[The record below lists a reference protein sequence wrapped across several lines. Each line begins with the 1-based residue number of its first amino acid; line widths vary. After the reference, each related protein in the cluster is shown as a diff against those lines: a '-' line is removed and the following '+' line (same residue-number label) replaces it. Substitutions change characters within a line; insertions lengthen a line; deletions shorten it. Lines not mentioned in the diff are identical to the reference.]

1 MKQLLN
7 TLYVTTQGA
16 WLAKERENVLVRV
29 DQETR
34 MRLPIHTLGAIVCFG
49 QVSASAPLMG
59 LCAERGV
66 ALVFL
71 TEWGRFLA
79 RVHGPVSGNVL
90 LRRRQYRWADDPEQT
105 ADLARIMV
113 AAKIANSRTVL
124 QRTLRDRPDA
134 DGAQSI
140 QAAVDHLATLQRG
153 VLGRKEGVDSV
164 RGGEG
169 AAAKA
174 YFGVFNNLITH
185 TNDAFRFINRR
196 RRPPT
201 DAVNTLLSF
210 IYILLAKDVEA
221 ALESVGLDPAV
232 GFLHRDRPGRP
243 GLALDLMEE
252 LRPFLADRLV
262 LSLINRRQ
270 VSPSGFITTESGA
283 VSMDDATRK
292 TVLVAWQE
300 RKRDTLRHPYL
311 DEEIEIGLIPHV
323 QSQLMARH
331 MRDELDAYPAF
342 IWR

>member
-16 WLAKERENVLVRV
+16 WLTRERENVLVRV
-29 DQETR
+29 EQETR
-34 MRLPIHTLGAIVCFG
+34 MRFPIHTLGAIVCFG
-49 QVSASAPLMG
+49 QVSATAPLMG

-90 LRRRQYRWADDPEQT
+90 LRRRQYRWADDPRQSAQIVRT
-105 ADLARIMV
+105 IV

-124 QRTLRDRPDA
+124 QRALRDRPDA
-134 DGAQSI
+134 EGAQQIKS
-140 QAAVDHLATLQRG
+140 AVDHLATLQRG
-153 VLGRKEGVDSV
+153 VMGRSEDIDSM

-174 YFGVFNNLITH
+174 YFEVFNNLITH
-185 TNDAFRFINRR
+185 KDETFRFTSRN
-196 RRPPT
+196 RRPPL
-201 DAVNTLLSF
+201 DAVNALLSF
-210 IYILLAKDVEA
+210 VYTLLAKDVEA
-221 ALESVGLDPAV
+221 SLEGVGLDPAV

-262 LSLINRRQ
+262 LSLINRKQ
-270 VSPSGFITTESGA
+270 VSPGGFTATETGA
-283 VSMDDATRK
+283 VTMDDATRK
-292 TVLVAWQE
+292 TVLIAWQE
-300 RKRDTLRHPYL
+300 RKRDTIRHPYL
-311 DEEIEIGLIPHV
+311 DEEMEIGLIPHV
-323 QSQLMARH
+323 QAQLLSRY
-331 MRDELDAYPAF
+331 MRDELDDYPAF